1 MDIYSLSRNFWD
13 YSFENPDKLK
23 PNHAAIYF
31 FAIEN
36 CNRLGWKE
44 KFGLPTTMTME
55 AVGIK
60 NYKTYHSTLMD
71 LIDFG
76 FIKLIEKSKNQYSSN
91 VIALV
96 NNTKANTKALTK
108 AMSKHDTKQIPKQVQ
123 SIVSIDILDY
133 FNTILPNYQY
143 TDFRVDLIKK
153 WLFYKIEKKE
163 KYTKLGFEAFLNKWD
178 KLDDSKFEEMVLTA
192 MASNWKGLFLPKE
205 NKPSNNSEPAPGKM
219 TKNLL
224 QMQEIHDEFQEQI
237 KNGTY
242 TNPFIRK
249 Y

>member
-1 MDIYSLSRNFWD
+1 MDIYTLSRNYWD

-36 CNRLGWKE
+36 CNRLGWKD

-60 NYKTYHSTLMD
+60 NYKTYHSALMD
-71 LIDFG
+71 LVEIG
-76 FIKLIEKSKNQYSSN
+76 FIKLIEKSKNQYSAN

-108 AMSKHDTKQIPKQVQ
+108 AMSKHDTKHIPKQVQ
-123 SIVSIDILDY
+123 SNVSIDILVY

-143 TDFRVDLIKK
+143 TDFRIEQIKK
-153 WLFYKIEKKE
+153 WISYKTEKKE
-163 KYTKLGFEAFLNKWD
+163 KYTKIGFEAFLNKWNHLSD
-178 KLDDSKFEEMVLTA
+178 IKFEELISTA
-192 MASNWKGLFLPKE
+192 MSNNWKGIFETKE
-205 NKPSNNSEPAPGKM
+205 TNNGNTTEK
-219 TKNLL
+219 L
-224 QMQEIHDEFQEQI
+224 
-237 KNGTY
+237 GTSAARMEAL
-242 TNPFIRK
+242 RK
-249 Y
+249 W